1 MIFTDSDARVYN
13 CTLSYQLVHK
23 IQYSGVW
30 SSHAL
35 RVKPVATCRLSRF
48 RVTRGGFI
56 HFIAPGRCHTFHTF
70 QAISSHFKPFHTVS
84 LALPPPPAAVR
95 RGRARRPQLAGA
107 PPRLTPHPTQ
117 APWDPR
123 HADNCSEVYR
133 ARLLQAP
140 GIRDMLTI
148 AQKSSSLSNV
158 GSGTSSSDS
167 ALVCLARPS
176 LSFGRNLSACSM
188 QLFCAGWSM
197 KRGF

>member
-1 MIFTDSDARVYN
+1 MHRSRTPSFESMKEQFYV
-13 CTLSYQLVHK
+13 
-23 IQYSGVW
+23 GVS

-123 HADNCSEVYR
+123 HADNCPEVYR

-148 AQKSSSLSNV
+148 AQKSSSLWNA